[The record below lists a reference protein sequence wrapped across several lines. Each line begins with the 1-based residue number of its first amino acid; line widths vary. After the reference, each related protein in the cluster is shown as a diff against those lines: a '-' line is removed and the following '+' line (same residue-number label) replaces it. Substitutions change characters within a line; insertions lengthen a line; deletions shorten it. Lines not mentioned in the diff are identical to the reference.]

1 MKILIKKSASVT
13 LHMLYLYFEFAY
25 KMLTIEAVL
34 EDFIYKNE
42 ETGYAVASL
51 STGIKAVG
59 LLPGIKAGEHLKLS
73 GYYESHPKHGQQFKI
88 ECFSVIY
95 PTTTASISKYLGSG
109 LVKGIGPAI
118 AQRIVEIFGEKT
130 MEVMDNQTDKLLQV
144 EGIGKKKLLTIRKS
158 WEEQKAVKDI
168 MIFLQSFDISPAYA
182 LKIYHTYEK
191 DAIKIVQDNPYKLTY
206 DVQGIGFK
214 IADAIG
220 KSVGFNEDHP
230 KRIKAGIIYV
240 LNEASNDGH
249 VFLPM
254 PELINNCYGILNVDL
269 SDSLLLLREM
279 EDYGLL
285 KIMNDNIYLL
295 HYYQAE
301 RNIENKINGLC
312 TGTSEFME
320 KELNS
325 VRMKSGYYSE
335 EQLGAIRNSLSNKIL
350 ILTGGPGTGKTTALR
365 GIIDSFKHLG
375 KNIMLAAP
383 TGRAAKRMS
392 EVIGL
397 DAKTIHRLLEY
408 NPQEHLFGRNEDN
421 PLEVD
426 LLVIDEVSMIDTL
439 LMNSL
444 INAVTPETTLVLVG
458 DIDQLPSVGPGN
470 ILHDLIKSD
479 KIPTVM
485 LTKIFRQAE
494 ESKIVVNA
502 HKINKGE
509 YPSLQHNENSDFF
522 FIQEP
527 DSSSIPEIIVEL
539 CTKRLPA
546 KYGFNPMKDIQV
558 LTPMYKGDAGA
569 DNLNSILQS
578 TLNPNEVLFTRGRRG
593 YKIGDKVMQ
602 LRNNYDKDVFNG
614 DIGLI
619 NTVDVEDQK
628 LEIIFNG
635 KIVQYDFL
643 DLDDITLAYAIT
655 VHKSQGSEYP
665 CVILP
670 ITTSH
675 YIMLQRNLLY
685 TAVTRA
691 SKMMI
696 ITGSKQAL
704 QIAIANKKSRKRYT
718 SLFCF

>member
-1 MKILIKKSASVT
+1 MI
-13 LHMLYLYFEFAY
+13 
-25 KMLTIEAVL
+25 TIEAIL
-34 EDFIYKNE
+34 EDFIFRNE
-42 ETGYAVASL
+42 ETGYSVASF
-51 STGIKAVG
+51 SDGVKAVG
-59 LLPGIKAGEHLKLS
+59 ILPGLKTGERLKLT
-73 GYYESHPKHGQQFKI
+73 GQYETHPKHGQQFKI
-88 ECFSVIY
+88 ESFSIIY

-109 LVKGIGPAI
+109 LVKGIGPSI
-118 AQRIVEIFGEKT
+118 AEKIVGVFGENT
-130 MEVMDNQTDKLLQV
+130 LEIMDNEADKLLQV
-144 EGIGKKKLLTIRKS
+144 EGIGKKKLVVIKKS
-158 WEEQKAVKDI
+158 WQEQKAVKDI
-168 MIFLQSFDISPAYA
+168 MLFLQSFDISPAYA
-182 LKIYHTYEK
+182 LKIYRTYGK
-191 DAIKIVQDNPYKLTY
+191 DAIRIVQENPYQLTY
-206 DVQGIGFK
+206 DVWGIGFK
-214 IADAIG
+214 IADTIG
-220 KSVGFNEDHP
+220 KSAGFNEDHP
-230 KRIKAGIIYV
+230 KRIKSGIIYV

-249 VFLPM
+249 VYLPIQ
-254 PELINNCYGILNVDL
+254 ELLKNCYEILNVDL
-269 SDSLLLLREM
+269 SDSLLLFREM

-285 KIMNDNIYLL
+285 KIANDNVYLM

-301 RNIENKINGLC
+301 RNIEYKITELC
-312 TGTSEFME
+312 GGASEFTE

-325 VRMKSGYYSE
+325 VRLKPGYYSH
-335 EQLGAIRNSLSNKIL
+335 EQLGAIRNSLMHKIL
-350 ILTGGPGTGKTTALR
+350 ILTGGPGTGKTTALK
-365 GIIDSFKHLG
+365 GIIDSYLHLG
-375 KNIMLAAP
+375 KKIMLAAP

-392 EVIGL
+392 EVIGF

-408 NPQEHLFGRNEDN
+408 NPQDQLFARDEDN
-421 PLEVD
+421 PLEAD
-426 LLVIDEVSMIDTL
+426 LLVVDEVSMIDTL
-439 LMNSL
+439 LMNNL
-444 INAVTPETTLVLVG
+444 INAVTDNTTLVLVG

-502 HKINKGE
+502 HKINRGE
-509 YPSLQHNENSDFF
+509 FPALQNNESSDFF
-522 FIQEP
+522 FIQEA
-527 DSSSIPEIIVEL
+527 DNSLIPEVIVEL

-546 KYGFNPMKDIQV
+546 KYGFDPMKDIQI

-569 DNLNSILQS
+569 DNLNSLLQ
-578 TLNPNEVLFTRGRRG
+578 TALNDNEVLITRGRRS

-602 LRNNYDKDVFNG
+602 LRNNYEKDVFNG

-619 NTVDVEDQK
+619 YSIDVEDQR

-635 KIVQYDFL
+635 KIIPFDFL

-670 ITTSH
+670 LTTAH

-704 QIAIANKKSRKRYT
+704 QIAVANKKSRKRYT
-718 SLFCF
+718 SLFSL

>member
-1 MKILIKKSASVT
+1 MT
-13 LHMLYLYFEFAY
+13 
-25 KMLTIEAVL
+25 TIEAVL
-34 EDFIYKNE
+34 EDYIYRNE
-42 ETGYAVASL
+42 ETGYSVASL
-51 STGIKAVG
+51 SDGIKAVG
-59 LLPGIKAGEHLKLS
+59 ILPGIRTGEKLKLT
-73 GYYESHPKHGQQFKI
+73 GQYETHPKHGQQFMI
-88 ECFSVIY
+88 ESFSIIY
-95 PTTTASISKYLGSG
+95 PTTIASISKYLGSG
-109 LVKGIGPAI
+109 LVKGIGPAT
-118 AQRIVEIFGEKT
+118 AEKIVDVFGENT
-130 MEVMDNQTDKLLQV
+130 LEIMDNDADKLLQV
-144 EGIGKKKLLTIRKS
+144 DGIGKKKLVLIKKS

-182 LKIYHTYEK
+182 LKIYRTYGK
-191 DAIKIVQDNPYKLTY
+191 DAIKIVQENPYQLTY
-206 DVQGIGFK
+206 DVWGIGFK

-220 KSVGFNEDHP
+220 KKAGFIEDHP
-230 KRIKAGIIYV
+230 KRIKSGIIYV

-249 VFLPM
+249 VYLPM
-254 PELINNCYGILNVDL
+254 QELLKNCFEILNVDL
-269 SDSLLLLREM
+269 SDSLLLFREM

-285 KIMNDNIYLL
+285 KIANDNVYLM
-295 HYYQAE
+295 HYYEAE
-301 RNIENKINGLC
+301 RNIEYKITKLC
-312 TGTSEFME
+312 GGSSEFTE
-320 KELNS
+320 KELIS
-325 VRMKSGYYSE
+325 VRLKPGYYSH
-335 EQLGAIRNSLSNKIL
+335 EQLGAIRNSLMHKIL
-350 ILTGGPGTGKTTALR
+350 ILTGGPGTGKTTALK
-365 GIIDSFKHLG
+365 GIIDSYFHLG
-375 KNIMLAAP
+375 KKIMLAAP

-392 EVIGL
+392 EVIGF

-408 NPQEHLFGRNEDN
+408 NPQDQLFARDEDN
-421 PLEVD
+421 PLEAD
-426 LLVIDEVSMIDTL
+426 LLVVDEVSMIDTL
-439 LMNSL
+439 LMNNL
-444 INAVTPETTLVLVG
+444 INAVTDNTTLVLVG

-502 HKINKGE
+502 HKINRGE
-509 YPSLQHNENSDFF
+509 FPALQNNESSDFF
-522 FIQEP
+522 FIQEA
-527 DSSSIPEIIVEL
+527 DNSLIPEVIVEL

-546 KYGFNPMKDIQV
+546 KYGFDPMKDIQV

-569 DNLNSILQS
+569 DNLNSLLQ
-578 TLNPNEVLFTRGRRG
+578 TALNDNEVLITRGRRS

-602 LRNNYDKDVFNG
+602 LRNNYEKDVFNG

-619 NTVDVEDQK
+619 YSIDVEDQR

-635 KIVQYDFL
+635 KIIPFDFL

-670 ITTSH
+670 LTTAH

-704 QIAIANKKSRKRYT
+704 QIAVANKKSRKRYT
-718 SLFCF
+718 SLFSL

>member
-1 MKILIKKSASVT
+1 MI
-13 LHMLYLYFEFAY
+13 
-25 KMLTIEAVL
+25 TIEAVL
-34 EDFIYKNE
+34 EDYIFRNE
-42 ETGYAVASL
+42 ETGYCVASL
-51 STGIKAVG
+51 SGGIKAVG
-59 LLPGIKAGEHLKLS
+59 ILPGIRTGEQLKLT
-73 GYYESHPKHGQQFKI
+73 GQYESHPRHGQQFKI
-88 ECFSVIY
+88 ESFSVIY

-109 LVKGIGPAI
+109 LVKGIGPAT
-118 AQRIVEIFGEKT
+118 ADKIVKIFGENT
-130 MEVMDNQTDKLLQV
+130 LDIMDNNPDKLLQI
-144 EGIGKKKLLTIRKS
+144 EGIGKKKLITIKKS

-168 MIFLQSFDISPAYA
+168 MIYLQSFDISPAYA
-182 LKIYHTYEK
+182 LKIYRTYGK
-191 DAIKIVQDNPYKLTY
+191 DAIKIVQENPYQLTY
-206 DVQGIGFK
+206 DVWGIGFK
-214 IADAIG
+214 IADSIG
-220 KSVGFNEDHP
+220 KSAGFNEDHP

-249 VFLPM
+249 VYLPM
-254 PELINNCYGILNVDL
+254 QELVNNCSEILNVDL
-269 SDSLLLLREM
+269 SDSLLLFREM

-285 KIMNDNIYLL
+285 KIVNDNVYLL
-295 HYYQAE
+295 HFYLAE
-301 RNIENKINGLC
+301 RNIENKINELC
-312 TGTSEFME
+312 GGTSEFTD

-325 VRMKSGYYSE
+325 VRLKPGYYSD
-335 EQLGAIRNSLSNKIL
+335 EQLEAIRNSLLHKIL

-365 GIIDSFKHLG
+365 GIIDSYKRLG

-392 EVIGL
+392 EVIGF

-408 NPQEHLFGRNEDN
+408 NPQDQVFARDEDN
-421 PLEVD
+421 PLEAD
-426 LLVIDEVSMIDTL
+426 LLVIDEVSMIDIL

-444 INAVTPETTLVLVG
+444 IKAVTPDSTLVLVG

-470 ILHDLIKSD
+470 ILHDLIKSG
-479 KIPTVM
+479 KIPTAM

-509 YPSLQHNENSDFF
+509 FPALQNNENSDFF
-522 FIQEP
+522 FMQEA
-527 DSSSIPEIIVEL
+527 DNSLIPGIIVEL

-546 KYGFNPMKDIQV
+546 KYGFDPMKDIQV

-578 TLNPNEVLFTRGRRG
+578 ALNPNEVLFTRGRRS

-602 LRNNYDKDVFNG
+602 LRNNYEKDVFNG

-619 NTVDVEDQK
+619 CSIDVEDQK
-628 LEIIFNG
+628 LEIVFNG
-635 KIVQYDFL
+635 KIVPYDFL

-670 ITTSH
+670 LTTAH

-691 SKMMI
+691 SRMMI

-704 QIAIANKKSRKRYT
+704 QIAVANKKSRKRYT
-718 SLFCF
+718 SLFSL